1 MPICPYCSRSSASE
15 AVAGVDE
22 CPSCG
27 GARVWPRIEGQELG
41 AISDAELHAR
51 LKRAVLRYGVMPW
64 TVPMLLAG
72 REDRRRIYTRS
83 CWTIER
89 RVATPRMLAA
99 ARSDKD
105 KITAVPPNPA
115 IDIWASDPESIRRQT
130 QCVLQCPPCRGT
142 GEVTCPKCRGSNR
155 IECRACRGR
164 GQLEREDQVI
174 IRGSDLSHQT
184 ATVKRTEQC
193 LPCRGTGQAECDAC
207 HDGKVECMLCGG
219 STCVEA
225 WIEVSVERM
234 GQVRVAADFDVEAM
248 HPEVANSN
256 DFATSAERLPAELI
270 ADTDWQS
277 PDGFTQVP
285 VALQFLLDPRRDRVR
300 AVRVQQLCASAV
312 LVSIATR
319 LQREV
324 VELAGRP
331 PQLVSGSMRALG
343 QRAWLGF
350 GAGIGA
356 IVLGLGAVGY
366 YLERS
371 TWFAAHGRAGTL
383 AALLILAGV
392 SLGGFVLGA
401 TLPSSRRSWLRWV
414 TPLTG
419 LLLTLGLSVQVW
431 SSVEPDVLTARAAI
445 ERGELERAEEE
456 LEALAELGRSAGV
469 AEVRAELDAARG
481 QQADR
486 ERLARLHA
494 AEGLGAA
501 AKILRD
507 ERWYEPA
514 LHDEQIAD
522 HARRARAAIDE
533 AWAKSDVERLDEI
546 ASALRGLD
554 DALASDSKLLA
565 KLLAIRAAI
574 APKTIGRQ
582 ELEAAQ
588 NKLAAISKTDATA
601 DRRAIIETEL
611 RDAIATAAR
620 REYALGLDEA
630 RPDEERLA
638 SLASFEALVELY
650 ETITG
655 ELPSEV
661 DREHAGAAAKQLGKA
676 IEKAR
681 RAAERKAA
689 RQ

>member
-1 MPICPYCSRSSASE
+1 
-15 AVAGVDE
+15 
-22 CPSCG
+22 
-27 GARVWPRIEGQELG
+27 VWPRIEGEEHG
-41 AISDAELHAR
+41 AISDAELHVR

-105 KITAVPPNPA
+105 KISAVPPDPA
-115 IDIWASDPESIRRQT
+115 IDIWASDPESVRQQT

-142 GEVTCPKCRGSNR
+142 GEITCPKCRGTNR

-164 GQLEREDQVI
+164 GQLEREDQVV
-174 IRGSDLSHQT
+174 IRGSDLNHHT

-193 LPCRGTGQAECDAC
+193 LPCRATGQVECDAC
-207 HDGKVECMLCGG
+207 DNGKVACSLCEG

-234 GQVRVAADFDVEAM
+234 GQVRVASDFDVEAM

-256 DFATSAERLPAELI
+256 DFATPAERLPAELI
-270 ADTDWQS
+270 ADTGWQT

-285 VALQFLLDPRRDRVR
+285 VALRFLLDPQQDRAR

-331 PQLVSGSMRALG
+331 PQLVSGSMRALS
-343 QRAWLGF
+343 QRAWLGY

-356 IVLGLGAVGY
+356 IVLGLGGVGY

-371 TWFAAHGRAGTL
+371 AWFAAHGRAGTL
-383 AALLILAGV
+383 LGLLSLAGGL
-392 SLGGFVLGA
+392 LGGFVLGA
-401 TLPSSRRSWLRWV
+401 TLPDARRSWLRWV
-414 TPLTG
+414 APLAG
-419 LLLTLGLSVQVW
+419 LLLTIALSVQVW
-431 SSVEPDVLTARAAI
+431 GSIEPDVLTARAAI

-456 LEALAELGRSAGV
+456 LEALAELGRDAGV
-469 AEVRAELDAARG
+469 AEVRDELAAARG

-486 ERLARLHA
+486 ERVVRLHA
-494 AEGLGAA
+494 AEELEAA

-507 ERWYEPA
+507 ERWYDPA
-514 LHDEQIAD
+514 LLDEQIAD

-533 AWAKSDVERLDEI
+533 AWAKSDVERFDEI
-546 ASALRGLD
+546 VAALHGLD
-554 DALASDSKLLA
+554 DALNSEAKLLA
-565 KLLAIRAAI
+565 KLLAIRAAVQ
-574 APKTIGRQ
+574 RQ
-582 ELEAAQ
+582 ELETARKQ
-588 NKLAAISKTDATA
+588 LAAISKTDATA
-601 DRRAIIETEL
+601 DRRSIVETEL

-620 REYALGLDEA
+620 RDYALGLDEA
-630 RPDEERLA
+630 RPDEDRLA
-638 SLASFEALVELY
+638 SLVEFEVLVELH
-650 ETITG
+650 ETLTG

-661 DREHAGAAAKQLGKA
+661 DRDLAAAAAKKLGKS

-681 RAAERKAA
+681 RAAERKRPAT

>member
-1 MPICPYCSRSSASE
+1 MPICPHCSRSSPVE
-15 AVAGVDE
+15 AAAGVDE

-27 GARVWPRIEGQELG
+27 KTRVWPRIEGEEHG
-41 AISDAELHAR
+41 AISEAELHAQ

-64 TVPMLLAG
+64 TVPMLVAG
-72 REDRRRIYTRS
+72 REDLRRIYTRS

-105 KITAVPPNPA
+105 KISAVPPDPA
-115 IDIWASDPESIRRQT
+115 IDIWASDPESVRQQT
-130 QCVLQCPPCRGT
+130 LCVLQCPPCRGT
-142 GEVTCPKCRGSNR
+142 GEITCPKCRGSNR

-174 IRGSDLSHQT
+174 IRGSDLSNHT

-193 LPCRGTGQAECDAC
+193 SACRGTGQAECDAC
-207 HDGKVECMLCGG
+207 NNGTVECLLCGG

-234 GQVRVAADFDVEAM
+234 GQVRVASDFDVEAM
-248 HPEVANSN
+248 HPEVSNSN
-256 DFATSAERLPAELI
+256 DFATPAERLPAELI
-270 ADTDWQS
+270 ADTGWQT

-285 VALQFLLDPRRDRVR
+285 VALRFLLDPQQDRVR
-300 AVRVQQLCASAV
+300 AVRVQQLCASVA

-331 PQLVSGSMRALG
+331 PQLVSGSMRALR
-343 QRAWLGF
+343 QRAWLGY

-356 IVLGLGAVGY
+356 IVLGLGVVGY

-371 TWFAAHGRAGTL
+371 AWFAAHGRAGTL
-383 AALLILAGV
+383 LGLLIVAGGL
-392 SLGGFVLGA
+392 LGGFVLGA
-401 TLPSSRRSWLRWV
+401 TLPDLRRSWLRWSA
-414 TPLTG
+414 PLAGWLMTIA
-419 LLLTLGLSVQVW
+419 LSVQVW
-431 SSVEPDVLTARAAI
+431 GSIEPDVLTARAAI

-456 LEALAELGRSAGV
+456 LEALAELGRDAGV
-469 AEVRAELDAARG
+469 AEVRDELAAARG

-486 ERLARLHA
+486 ERVVRLQA
-494 AEGLGAA
+494 AEELVAA
-501 AKILRD
+501 ARILR
-507 ERWYEPA
+507 ERWYDPA
-514 LHDEQIAD
+514 VRDEQIAE
-522 HARRARAAIDE
+522 HAGRVRVAIDE
-533 AWAKSDVERLDEI
+533 AWAKSDVERFDEI
-546 ASALRGLD
+546 VAALHGLD
-554 DALASDSKLLA
+554 DALNSEAKLLA

-574 APKTIGRQ
+574 QRQ
-582 ELEAAQ
+582 ELAAART
-588 NKLAAISKTDATA
+588 KLAAISKTDATA
-601 DRRAIIETEL
+601 VQRALVETEL

-620 REYALGLDEA
+620 RDYALGLDEA
-630 RPDEERLA
+630 RSDEDRLA
-638 SLASFEALVELY
+638 SLVSFEALVELH

-661 DREHAGAAAKQLGKA
+661 DRDLAAAAAKKLGKS

-681 RAAERKAA
+681 RAAERKRPAT